1 MQEFEKLIIK
11 DFSKKNHDN
20 LLDDLKLR
28 IKEATSKQ
36 HQWDTK
42 AMDSLVRWSFFVEF
56 FFSF

>member
-1 MQEFEKLIIK
+1 MQEFEKLIVK

-20 LLDDLKLR
+20 LFDDLKLR

-42 AMDSLVRWSFFVEF
+42 PWIA
-56 FFSF
+56 